1 MKSDVSL
8 NPAYGFASGVIA
20 AAAAVA
26 GVTVAAHD
34 VSIGAPSAAVLVL
47 VALVVAAELI
57 PLQVP
62 MQHDDVRISASTA
75 FALSLLVLDGTG
87 AAVVAFG
94 AASLVRDLSDRLPA
108 IKTTFNVANV
118 VIATCAAG
126 WLFELIGGL
135 PGAAAAGLALWG
147 INNLLTLTVSS
158 LAMGVPLR
166 RMLFGDAPLGM
177 LIDLAMIAFAPVVVI
192 VAEHAWPALFLLL
205 IPLGALVHS
214 ARELDHRRHATLHDT
229 LTGLPNRTLLDRQ
242 IEQELA
248 RTRRRHE
255 SCALLVLD
263 LDRFKEVND
272 TLGHGHG
279 DALLK
284 SVASRVVG
292 LLRTED
298 TVARL
303 AGDEF
308 AVLLSGPI
316 DAADASAIAN
326 RIRGSLAEPIAIGG
340 LRVVAAASVGIALSA
355 RSDDGT
361 SLLRR
366 ADVAMYRAKEQGVAW
381 ALYDEQDDP
390 HTAER
395 LALAAELRDG
405 IERDELV
412 LHYQPKVTPCRD
424 RVDGVEALVRW
435 QHPVR
440 GLLGPHEFLAL
451 AEQSDLMQPLT
462 EWVLEEA
469 LRQIAVW
476 RATEPG
482 LHVAVNISAQTL
494 RDDALPDTIAAALGR
509 HGLPASSLQL
519 EVTEST
525 LMRDPQRAADV
536 LEQLSASGVR
546 VAIDDFGTGWS
557 SLLWL
562 KRLPVQSIKVD
573 RSFVGDMLTSPSDA
587 AIVESTIR
595 LGQTLGLEVVAE
607 GVETDATLARLRE
620 FGCHAVQGYLIA
632 RPQSANDLTPWI
644 AAASARAPDI
654 LVA

>member
-1 MKSDVSL
+1 MSL
-8 NPAYGFASGVIA
+8 NPAYGFAYGVIA
-20 AAAAVA
+20 AAA
-26 GVTVAAHD
+26 GVAALTAAALD
-34 VSIGAPSAAVLVL
+34 VSIATPTPALLIL
-47 VALVVAAELI
+47 VALVVAAELV
-57 PLQVP
+57 PLRVP
-62 MQHDDVRISASTA
+62 LQHDDVRISASTA

-87 AAVVAFG
+87 VAVLAYG
-94 AASLVRDLSDRLPA
+94 AASLLRDLTQRLAP
-108 IKTTFNVANV
+108 IKAAFNLANV
-118 VIATCAAG
+118 VVATCAAG
-126 WLFELIGGL
+126 WALEAIGGI
-135 PGAAAAGLALWG
+135 PGAAVAGVALWA
-147 INNLLTLTVSS
+147 INHLLTHTVSA
-158 LAMGVPLR
+158 LAMGVPVR
-166 RMLFGDAPLGM
+166 RMFDEGPHGM
-177 LIDLAMIAFAPVVVI
+177 VIDLAMIAFSPVVI
-192 VAEHAWPALFLLL
+192 TVAEHAWPALILLL

-214 ARELDHRRHATLHDT
+214 ARELDQRRHATLHDT
-229 LTGLPNRTLLDRQ
+229 LTGLPNRVLLDRQ
-242 IEQELA
+242 VEQELA
-248 RTRRRHE
+248 RTRRRDE

-279 DALLK
+279 DALLQ
-284 SVASRVVG
+284 RVSARVTG

-316 DAADASAIAN
+316 DCDDAMAVAD
-326 RIRGSLAEPIAIGG
+326 RIRRSLSEPIAIGG
-340 LRVVAAASVGIALSA
+340 LRVVAGASIGIALSEA
-355 RSDDGT
+355 ADDGAG
-361 SLLRR
+361 LLRR

-381 ALYDEQDDP
+381 ALYDATADP

-395 LALAAELRDG
+395 LALAADLRDG
-405 IERDELV
+405 IDRGELV
-412 LHYQPKVTPCRD
+412 LHFQPKVTPCRQ

-440 GLLGPHEFLAL
+440 GLVSPGEFLPL

-469 LRQIAVW
+469 LRQVALW
-476 RATEPG
+476 RALEID
-482 LHVAVNISAQTL
+482 LHVAVNLSAQTL
-494 RDDALPDTIAAALGR
+494 RDDGLADMVAAALAR
-509 HGLPASSLQL
+509 HGLPAESLQL

-525 LMRDPQRAADV
+525 LMRDPQSAAEV
-536 LEQLSASGVR
+536 LERLSESGVR

-573 RSFVGDMLTSPSDA
+573 RSFVGDMVASPSDA

-607 GVETDATLARLRE
+607 GVETEETLERLRGY
-620 FGCHAVQGYLIA
+620 GCHAVQGYLIA
-632 RPQSANDLTPWI
+632 RPQSADDLTPWLLT
-644 AAASARAPDI
+644 ASNRAPGA
-654 LVA
+654 VAV